1 MGALHSF
8 KYYSKM
14 EEKNNDYK
22 IQETKKS
29 HFTDIFGLFQ
39 TLCYWSPH
47 KDKDCEKVHLNF
59 PLSLFIIMRVAFRP
73 HANSTHLD
81 VRGLF

>member
-1 MGALHSF
+1 MII
-8 KYYSKM
+8 KYKK
-14 EEKNNDYK
+14 EKSLNL
-22 IQETKKS
+22 QT
-29 HFTDIFGLFQ
+29 FFGLFQ

-47 KDKDCEKVHLNF
+47 KDKGCEKVHLNF

-81 VRGLF
+81 VRGLFLMAFIKPA

>member
-1 MGALHSF
+1 
-8 KYYSKM
+8 M

-59 PLSLFIIMRVAFRP
+59 PLSLFIIMRVAFRSGLMQILLI
-73 HANSTHLD
+73 STC
-81 VRGLF
+81 VAFF